1 MELKNHNRTI
11 LELSRWVKYLLWSNV
26 SLLFIT
32 LLISIYLIFQNKIVV
47 VQIPGGGTEV
57 ETTYEKNTIDKGSQ
71 KAIILAAVSAI
82 SQINT
87 ANYAYQKL
95 FIQSFLSPEV
105 FTAITSQIDAHV
117 KKMIDQRE
125 LGSFYFE
132 FKEYAFDPILN
143 KHFVRGD
150 VHTVNAVKNTSE
162 PWIYEL
168 TLRVENYRP
177 MITSLDTYSG
187 LEFHNSIWIDKEG
200 RGNL

>member
-57 ETTYEKNTIDKGSQ
+57 ETTYERNTIDKGSQ

-87 ANYAYQKL
+87 ANYSYQ
-95 FIQSFLSPEV
+95 
-105 FTAITSQIDAHV
+105 
-117 KKMIDQRE
+117 
-125 LGSFYFE
+125 
-132 FKEYAFDPILN
+132 
-143 KHFVRGD
+143 
-150 VHTVNAVKNTSE
+150 
-162 PWIYEL
+162 
-168 TLRVENYRP
+168 
-177 MITSLDTYSG
+177 
-187 LEFHNSIWIDKEG
+187 
-200 RGNL
+200 